1 MNLKTKQL
9 SLIIAIFSTFTIA
22 CSSSDEEEIIEP
34 VDPCADVVKDNSIIS
49 DFECQQNFFIGAD
62 ASKETQAPAIDN
74 TNKSGINTSNKV
86 GKFIDDGSQ
95 AWDNLLIDFGSA
107 YNLTDRSQLKIKVL
121 APKAGSLIAKLEGGS
136 LTIEQSVQIEKIN
149 EWVECSFNFRE
160 AIDMDNT
167 KLVLFFNAGADD
179 GASEETYLIDD
190 IRFVENDFPE
200 IVDPCEGVEKD
211 MSIIS
216 DFECQQNYF
225 IGGDPTLD
233 TQAPVTNNPDQSG
246 DNTSEKVGK
255 FIDNGTQAWDNMLID
270 FSTAYDLTNRSL
282 LKMKVY
288 TENTGILIAKL
299 EGGDVVVEQQV
310 QMETTGQ
317 WVEYSFN
324 FREAVD
330 MNNTKL
336 ILFFNAG
343 AEDGQ
348 EEEVYYVDDIK
359 FVENN
364 IPVDDN
370 PCNGVDKDMSIISDF
385 ECQHNYTFTGRL
397 EAGIDNLYKAGINQS
412 EKIGEFTDDGTNA
425 WDFLLVDYEK
435 AIDLSTK
442 NKLKLMIH
450 SDKAVQFLAKLEGGT
465 SAAHEIWMDITTTG
479 EWVEYT
485 VDFSSQAN
493 ENHNKVVLFFN
504 AGKDDGGATD
514 KYYLDNIRWE

>member
-62 ASKETQAPAIDN
+62 ATKETQAPAIDN
-74 TNKSGINTSNKV
+74 TNKSGINSSDKV

-95 AWDNLLIDFGSA
+95 AWDNLLVDFGSA
-107 YNLTDRSQLKIKVL
+107 YNLTDRSQLKIKVF
-121 APKAGSLIAKLEGGS
+121 APKAGNLIAKLEGGS
-136 LTIEQSVQIEKIN
+136 SAVEQDFQIEKIN

-160 AIDMDNT
+160 AIDMGNT
-167 KLVLFFNAGADD
+167 KLVLFFNAGADN
-179 GASEETYLIDD
+179 GTSEEIYLIDD
-190 IRFVENDFPE
+190 IRFVINDFP
-200 IVDPCEGVEKD
+200 IVADPCEGVE
-211 MSIIS
+211 
-216 DFECQQNYF
+216 
-225 IGGDPTLD
+225 
-233 TQAPVTNNPDQSG
+233 
-246 DNTSEKVGK
+246 
-255 FIDNGTQAWDNMLID
+255 
-270 FSTAYDLTNRSL
+270 
-282 LKMKVY
+282 
-288 TENTGILIAKL
+288 
-299 EGGDVVVEQQV
+299 
-310 QMETTGQ
+310 
-317 WVEYSFN
+317 
-324 FREAVD
+324 
-330 MNNTKL
+330 
-336 ILFFNAG
+336 
-343 AEDGQ
+343 
-348 EEEVYYVDDIK
+348 
-359 FVENN
+359 
-364 IPVDDN
+364 
-370 PCNGVDKDMSIISDF
+370 KDMSIISDF

-425 WDFLLVDYEK
+425 WDFLLVDYGK